1 MNSSESFA
9 KTFTDL
15 FSGALVSPVPKKPE
29 ELSMGHAMA
38 IRDAIPALWQ
48 SLFAG
53 QGQRLPADV
62 ELRLAKGEFYPEDAR
77 ALRAGNWDYY
87 AAQCDQ
93 MRQQIMDDASERRKQ
108 LERQEHEAA
117 MARNRQWSEMTLL
130 ERMQASPVSE
140 GSAAQARREWGI
152 SG

>member
-1 MNSSESFA
+1 MNSSESFV

-15 FSGALVSPVPKKPE
+15 FPGAVVPPVPTKPE
-29 ELSMGHAMA
+29 ELSMSHAIA
-38 IRDAIPALWQ
+38 IRDANPALWQ

-62 ELRLAKGEFYPEDAR
+62 ELRLVKGEFYPEDAP

-93 MRQQIMDDASERRKQ
+93 MRQKIMDDASERRRQ
-108 LERQEHEAA
+108 LECHEHEAA

-140 GSAAQARREWGI
+140 ASAAQARREWGI